1 MLLSEALGRAVAEE
15 GNISR
20 VNVYCRPEIREE
32 AAAWFE
38 RQYMFRL
45 GAEAARLERDFKHP
59 VIEDPYR
66 SGEDFFALF
75 PEYDP
80 FTVQI
85 TDFGFTVYIHELE
98 VRPFNEDDYT
108 PGYGEKAFT
117 DALKDLKAR
126 FDYEEGGL
134 GYEGYVNYMLA
145 DRHCGELTSYEI
157 KDDPKKRT
165 ERKTYDFIGRVL
177 DDMLGRQ
184 AGQEPMEGP
193 ANYWWC
199 LTDGHPEDGI
209 TEKEAE
215 ENIRCLYAYRQWIRQ
230 DVLEST
236 VREIL
241 RLAGKKDPAAEE
253 WLREKQET
261 LSVFHPDLPET
272 GSSCWKLTV
281 KVKDVNGRQYTYRED
296 AGEEGEVRALPVLEA
311 PEKGETLFSFFCDL
325 LYNQVVNS
333 GIDMQYAGSGD
344 VKLLPEDD
352 PETKG
357 IRKYTRR
364 VLGKREKFICRLEN
378 EIGSLECVAGIKVMN
393 SWTAKGAAVDPLER
407 TDAALRREAERLL
420 GAPRTREDDWR
431 KEFIRY
437 LKTPAAGRGGAVFA
451 KDFRD
456 VRYRFGGDPKQLAEE
471 LIYAETLPRET
482 SGREYFEIRPQT
494 GEVVQYAV
502 YDLKVSE

>member
-1 MLLSEALGRAVAEE
+1 MLLSKAIGRAVAEE
-15 GNISR
+15 SNISR

-45 GAEAARLERDFKHP
+45 GAEVARLEKDFKYP
-59 VIEDPYR
+59 MLSDPYR

-108 PGYGEKAFT
+108 RGYGEKAFT

-126 FDYEEGGL
+126 FEYEEGGL
-134 GYEGYVNYMLA
+134 GYEGYVNYMLV

-177 DDMLGRQ
+177 DDMLGKQ

-193 ANYWWC
+193 KNYWWC
-199 LTDGHPEDGI
+199 LTDGSPENGI

-215 ENIRCLYAYRQWIRQ
+215 ENIRCLYAYRQRIRQ

-241 RLAGKKDPAAEE
+241 RLAGKKDPAAAER
-253 WLREKQET
+253 LQEKKET
-261 LSVFHPDLPET
+261 LSVFHPELPET

-281 KVKDVNGRQYTYRED
+281 KVRDVNGRQYTYRED
-296 AGEEGEVRALPVLEA
+296 AGEEGEVRALPPPAA
-311 PEKGETLFSFFCDL
+311 PEEGETLSSFFRDL
-325 LYNQVVNS
+325 LYKRVFNS
-333 GIDMQYAGSGD
+333 RIDMRYAMAED
-344 VKLLPEDD
+344 VRPLPEDD
-352 PETKG
+352 AETKD
-357 IRKYTRR
+357 IKKYTRR
-364 VLGKREKFICRLEN
+364 ILGRRERYIGRLEK
-378 EIGSLECVAGIKVMN
+378 EIGSLECVAGITVMN
-393 SWTAKGAAVDPLER
+393 SWTAKGAAVDSLER

-420 GAPRTREDDWR
+420 EAPPALEADWR

-437 LKTPAAGRGGAVFA
+437 LRTPTAGRGGTVFA
-451 KDFRD
+451 KGFRD

-482 SGREYFEIRPQT
+482 SGREYFEFRPRT
-494 GEVVQYAV
+494 GETAQYAV
-502 YDLKVSE
+502 YDLRVPE